1 MVQKRPTGFTIVEL
15 LIVIVI
21 IAILAALTIIGFNGV
36 QRSASI
42 ASLETELSQA
52 SRQLELARHGG
63 SSSGL
68 YPVGLDCSASPAEGT
83 ICLESKAGAT
93 YQYTVDNTVAPP
105 VFCVT
110 ATIED
115 INYYIQDNGSP
126 AAGLCP
132 GHSSAGEYDL
142 LPIASSISGYWTTPP
157 EGYLLE
163 NGSAVSRT
171 EYADLFSVIGT
182 TFGSGD
188 GSTTFNLPDSR
199 GKVTVNINPSDTDFD
214 TVGEQRGAK
223 THTLTVS
230 EMPSHRHNSN
240 GHSYANDAGWT
251 SGRPTLPTI
260 GSTNFSVA
268 NAVQSTG
275 GSQAHNNIQPSI
287 VKTAAIKY

>member
-1 MVQKRPTGFTIVEL
+1 VKRT
-15 LIVIVI
+15 VIKTN
-21 IAILAALTIIGFNGV
+21 ADSAELAA
-36 QRSASI
+36 
-42 ASLETELSQA
+42 ET
-52 SRQLELARHGG
+52 
-63 SSSGL
+63 
-68 YPVGLDCSASPAEGT
+68 
-83 ICLESKAGAT
+83 
-93 YQYTVDNTVAPP
+93 
-105 VFCVT
+105 
-110 ATIED
+110 
-115 INYYIQDNGSP
+115 
-126 AAGLCP
+126 
-132 GHSSAGEYDL
+132 
-142 LPIASSISGYWTTPP
+142 ASSISGYWTTPP